1 MAATQFTTGL
11 TDVTG
16 TTYVL
21 QEAISAYTDEAYTAA
36 KKLSG
41 TGIVTSGQNTG
52 IDPSTETFVGQLRW
66 RTNVNTTFNIA
77 SLTSAAAG
85 SYSSYGTDLL
95 KYVKTVRTA
104 GANQINMK
112 QVVTQEDGLAKIGR
126 DFGEARAQDEHNAIL
141 SVLKGVAISEAMNGT
156 AVAGGGTGLG
166 GQSWTSDPEDTKYGF
181 YVDMGVEYHADATLI
196 NGVGLAADHSTA
208 NVAYQGAQ
216 RGEGFLNAFGM
227 AFKDYEPDWAYL
239 ITSPKVMA
247 SLRSANLVDQDR
259 VTDGNIDFQ
268 TIFNGKFR
276 LISTRATQ
284 SLTSAELAD
293 LNGGAGVD
301 IVGTEITYLVL
312 PGALALEPLNV
323 PIPVEIDRTANSYNG
338 GGNTEIWNRW
348 GYIAHPTGYDWVGHT
363 DRFASDAGYYETNQ
377 GGTVQ
382 SLADSSTGSAILAA
396 TTGVW
401 VRKAASC
408 LSLGI
413 LPIFHK

>member
-1 MAATQFTTGL
+1 MGATAFTTGAA
-11 TDVTG
+11 DVTG

-36 KKLSG
+36 RKLSG
-41 TGIVTSGQNTG
+41 TGILSSGQNTG
-52 IDPSTETFVGQLRW
+52 IDTSTETFVGQLRW
-66 RTNVNTTFNIA
+66 RTNVNTTINIA
-77 SLTSAAAG
+77 SLTNAAKG
-85 SYSSYGTDLL
+85 SFSSYGTDLL

-104 GANQINMK
+104 GANQINLK

-141 SVLKGVAISEAMNGT
+141 AVLKGVAISEVMCGA

-166 GQSWTSDPEDTKYGF
+166 GQSWTSDPTDKKYGF
-181 YVDMGVEYHADATLI
+181 YVDLGAATLM
-196 NGVGLAADHSTA
+196 NKAGYEADGTTA
-208 NVAYQGAQ
+208 NAAYVGAQ

-247 SLRSANLVDQDR
+247 SLRSANLIDQDR

-276 LISTRATQ
+276 LITTRANQ
-284 SLTSAELAD
+284 SLATGEIAD

-301 IVGTEITYLVL
+301 LVGATTSYLVL
-312 PGALALEPLNV
+312 PGALAMEPLTV
-323 PIPVEIDRTANSYNG
+323 PDPVEIDRTAGSYNG

-348 GYIAHPTGYDWVGHT
+348 GYILHPAGYDWVGHQ
-363 DRFASDAGYYETNQ
+363 DRFIADAEYYETNQ

-382 SLADSSTGSAILAA
+382 SLADSSTGSATLTN

-401 VRKAASC
+401 VRKAASA
-408 LSLGI
+408 LTLGI
-413 LPIFHK
+413 LPIFHS